1 MPLYPQDQKFLE
13 QAAQANL
20 PPVEAISVNEA
31 REQMALAS
39 LALGPKVKL
48 PAIVDHTTKGPSP
61 AIDIRFYY
69 PRTDFSPLPVIVYF
83 HGGGFVIGSIGTHDG
98 YCRALAEASQC
109 VVASVEY
116 RLAPEHKHPAA
127 VEDAYAATC
136 WIAENAGKLRIDA
149 SRMAVAG
156 DSAGGNLAAV
166 VALLARDRSG
176 PTLAHQVLIYPVTD
190 ADCDRPSY
198 HQFADGY
205 MLTRA
210 AMQWFWDHYVGDES
224 LSRHPHVSPLWAQS
238 HADLPPALIIIA
250 EYDPLRDEGEAYAER
265 LRDSGVDTTLS
276 RYDGMIHGFTRR
288 LHFFD
293 KARVA
298 LDEVAQSLRRHLSP

>member
-1 MPLYPQDQKFLE
+1 MPIDPQVQLFLE

-20 PPVEAISVNEA
+20 PPVEAISVSEA

-48 PAIVDHTTKGPSP
+48 PTIEDHTTSGPSP

-69 PRTDFSPLPVIVYF
+69 PRADFAPLPVIVYF
-83 HGGGFVIGSIGTHDG
+83 HGGGFVIGSVGTHDG

-136 WIAENAGKLRIDA
+136 WIAENAGKLRVDT

-166 VALLARDRSG
+166 VALLARDRGG
-176 PTLAHQVLIYPVTD
+176 PALAHQVLIYPVTD

-224 LSRHPHVSPLWAQS
+224 LSRHPHISPLWAQS
-238 HADLPPALIIIA
+238 HADLPPALIVTA

-265 LRDSGVDTTLS
+265 LRDSGVETTLS

-288 LHFFD
+288 LHLFD
-293 KARVA
+293 KARAA
-298 LDEVAQSLRRHLSP
+298 LQEVAQSLRRRLSG